1 MSLQQQVQF
10 WWVGHISEN
19 RDIFNKFKHTVHIL
33 HFAYIV
39 HIPIGFIYMSWLDHL
54 VDLLTS
60 ITSHCNLDFIVGG
73 TVRAGLSVRLCPYGY
88 DTMIHWYVYQDL
100 FLGIRISAT
109 NSGTRCRG
117 PSLRF
122 KSQSHCYL
130 PLSTSP
136 GRHPRYQYQI
146 SISDIHIRYPYLKT
160 ISYIHIRYHIAHIP
174 GFRPIRTTKLAAAL
188 HDGVS
193 TEPTDLSGR
202 WSWFWVWGFF
212 KKGDCFFFFF
222 NAKKPEYRWYRWCG
236 LRSLQLVHFDTQ
248 EADHP
253 ACTYP
258 ANLKLCIQLSQ
269 NPMYKHRP
277 TKRLYHCTCCC
288 KNIL

>member
-33 HFAYIV
+33 HFAYIL

-122 KSQSHCYL
+122 NIAISLLLTTVNLTRPS
-130 PLSTSP
+130 S
-136 GRHPRYQYQI
+136 QI
-146 SISDIHIRYPYLKT
+146 SISDIHIRYPYQ
-160 ISYIHIRYHIAHIP
+160 
-174 GFRPIRTTKLAAAL
+174 
-188 HDGVS
+188 VS
-193 TEPTDLSGR
+193 
-202 WSWFWVWGFF
+202 
-212 KKGDCFFFFF
+212 
-222 NAKKPEYRWYRWCG
+222 
-236 LRSLQLVHFDTQ
+236 
-248 EADHP
+248 
-253 ACTYP
+253 
-258 ANLKLCIQLSQ
+258 ISQ
-269 NPMYKHRP
+269 NHIIYPY
-277 TKRLYHCTCCC
+277 
-288 KNIL
+288 